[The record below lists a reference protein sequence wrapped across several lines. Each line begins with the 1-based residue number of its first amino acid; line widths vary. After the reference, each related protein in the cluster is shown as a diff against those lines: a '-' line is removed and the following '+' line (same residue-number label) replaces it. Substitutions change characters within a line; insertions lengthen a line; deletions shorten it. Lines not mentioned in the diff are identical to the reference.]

1 MVATGPTP
9 GQSLP
14 HPRFRL
20 LRRCGKTGLTATLAR
35 LRGRAAAGAS
45 RAAVPPAAASGSNPS
60 FSRVS
65 RLRAMLRCLFSSYSL
80 IGLGAVDAI
89 FAPAMGGTVCKLL
102 QERPRRRRW
111 ELRLPVGRLLA
122 LPAVVLGHGGYR
134 NAPVCQQCWHRQ
146 SYYYSVTIIHERSP
160 SSCCNF
166 KLKRLFA
173 VHAVRAACRRACQ
186 PSRHFDS
193 MHGAGRAAFAHCAA
207 RSLSHRDV
215 AHSSESSDE
224 AAPPL
229 RSADGWPCPGHSL
242 GVLEYHARSTRV
254 PGRVGQVRDG
264 ARVYPIYGPRVGVA
278 F

>member
-89 FAPAMGGTVCKLL
+89 FAPAMGGTVCKML
-102 QERPRRRRW
+102 QEKPRRRRW
-111 ELRLPVGRLLA
+111 GLRLPVGRLLA
-122 LPAVVLGHGGYR
+122 LPAVVLGHRGYR

-146 SYYYSVTIIHERSP
+146 SYYYSITIIHERSP
-160 SSCCNF
+160 SSCC
-166 KLKRLFA
+166 KLKRLS
-173 VHAVRAACRRACQ
+173 AACSARCV
-186 PSRHFDS
+186 PSCLP
-193 MHGAGRAAFAHCAA
+193 AQQA
-207 RSLSHRDV
+207 
-215 AHSSESSDE
+215 
-224 AAPPL
+224 L
-229 RSADGWPCPGHSL
+229 RQ
-242 GVLEYHARSTRV
+242 HARRW
-254 PGRVGQVRDG
+254 PGSLRALRCAQ
-264 ARVYPIYGPRVGVA
+264 PEPP
-278 F
+278 